1 MYIPPYGSGFLAII
15 SLDKKNPGE
24 PKNVALAAMA
34 SHVNIKNVIVV
45 DPDVDIYNPAEIMWA
60 LSTRVDPKKDIFYIP
75 YSQGHELDPASDE
88 RGVQTKMGIDATL
101 WEEKKNLEK
110 VVYKKVDL
118 NNYI

>member
-1 MYIPPYGSGFLAII
+1 M
-15 SLDKKNPGE
+15 
-24 PKNVALAAMA
+24 AAMT
-34 SHVNIKNVIVV
+34 SHINIKNVIVI

-88 RGVQTKMGIDATL
+88 RGVQTKIGIDATL

-110 VVYKKVDL
+110 VVYKKIDL